1 MQNNDRKTPCFNGS
15 YLINEI
21 TNTNAKFYRMRAQ
34 SNRFDKI
41 KKRNESIEKKKQLQ
55 IAQTQNKID

>member
-1 MQNNDRKTPCFNGS
+1 MQNNDRITPCFNGS

-21 TNTNAKFYRMRAQ
+21 TNTNARFYRMRAQ

-41 KKRNESIEKKKQLQ
+41 KKRNESREKKT
-55 IAQTQNKID
+55 ITNCSNTERN